1 MVHDFP
7 ADGEYVFNI
16 RDFLFMGAGYVTK
29 VDDRQRVILTID
41 DVRVFQQEFGGPEDL
56 KAVDQRQSAAAD
68 EMQSRFNGIRV
79 RVKAGPHRVGVAFIQ
94 RTFAE
99 SDSPLQ
105 PMAMLPEMERVPTIP
120 GLRYLRTLQC
130 HRHQRNRQPAAHLH
144 LPAGQRCGRIALRAA
159 NTDEPCFRRPFAGR
173 PPTRTSRRLS
183 RSTRWGAKPE
193 TSKRAS
199 KVA

>member
-1 MVHDFP
+1 M
-7 ADGEYVFNI
+7 
-16 RDFLFMGAGYVTK
+16 
-29 VDDRQRVILTID
+29 ILTID

-105 PMAMLPEMERVPTIP
+105 PIAMLPEMERVPTIP
-120 GLRYLRTLQC
+120 GLDISGPFNVTGISETASR
-130 HRHQRNRQPAAHLH
+130 QRIFICRPASAAEELPCAQRI
-144 LPAGQRCGRIALRAA
+144 LTNLAAAGLSPAGHRRGHRGAA
-159 NTDEPCFRRPFAGR
+159 V
-173 PPTRTSRRLS
+173 
-183 RSTRWGAKPE
+183 RSTGWGAKPA
-193 TSKRAS
+193 TSRQAS